1 VRPLF
6 VWCVDAVAEEPEVDV
21 EVEVE
26 DGNVG
31 KVEDLGDGCLSVS
44 RSVLRLGKRRFQ
56 HDSDAMYP
64 LWFGLVLF
72 RMIDCHLLECSIL
85 CFS

>member
-1 VRPLF
+1 
-6 VWCVDAVAEEPEVDV
+6 VD
-21 EVEVE
+21 VEVE

-44 RSVLRLGKRRFQ
+44 RSVLRSGKRRF
-56 HDSDAMYP
+56 DDDNDAMYP
-64 LWFGLVLF
+64 RWFGSVLF
-72 RMIDCHLLECSIL
+72 GTIDCHLHECSIL

>member
-6 VWCVDAVAEEPEVDV
+6 VWCADAKEPEFDVD
-21 EVEVE
+21 VEVE

-44 RSVLRLGKRRFQ
+44 RSVLRSGKRRF
-56 HDSDAMYP
+56 DDDNDAMYP
-64 LWFGLVLF
+64 RWFGSVLF
-72 RMIDCHLLECSIL
+72 GTIDCHLLECSIL

>member
-6 VWCVDAVAEEPEVDV
+6 VWCADAKEPEFDVD
-21 EVEVE
+21 VEVE

-44 RSVLRLGKRRFQ
+44 RSVLRSGLV
-56 HDSDAMYP
+56 
-64 LWFGLVLF
+64 WFGLVLF
-72 RMIDCHLLECSIL
+72 GTIDCHLLECSIL